1 MERNTKQ
8 LLQQG
13 LLTLFLLVAGGLM
26 YLAVGS
32 VVDHWRWYAL
42 LLALWLTVVLI
53 HQLVFHRKSLAVNQQ
68 RQALLHT
75 VTNAAPV
82 MIWTVD
88 ARQVVVDLF
97 GRALESASFAR
108 EDVVGRDIT
117 YFDRGEKDFYTH
129 LRRAVN
135 GDRFVAFGDVGG
147 RFYRHHFF
155 PHGERKLNTQGFQ
168 CVSVD
173 LTRETELDAQV
184 KLAEQVFNNTT
195 DAIMVMDHK
204 RRVIKLNKA
213 FTTITGF
220 AESELLGKRN
230 GPSWFNAQKLEF
242 YKNIY
247 NALNTVGVWR
257 GEIAAK
263 RKSGEPFTGHL
274 TLSVI
279 RGEAQEVSHYVAF
292 FSDTSDLKRSQDEL
306 RYLANHDN
314 LTNLPNRRLFLDRLE
329 HAINVS
335 RRTNSK
341 LAIFFIDLDNFKLV
355 NDSHGHAFGD
365 EVLKEVGA
373 RLKAT
378 VRGSDTVARLAG
390 DEFTVIAERVRDTV
404 EVTAVARKLLQCFEK
419 PFEALGQ
426 SLDVSASVGIGIFP
440 DDGEN
445 LVSLM
450 KNADQAMYKAKAEG
464 RNGFYYLS
472 GEGAGNL
479 PGALFFPS
487 ELRLALRRE
496 QIEMAYQPVIDLSS
510 GGVIGCEALLR
521 WNHHCRGKV
530 SPADFMPLAE
540 EAGITEAIGQWTL
553 DEACGQLNDWRHHGI
568 ALEFVSINIASSQIN
583 DPHFLEIATEAIRK
597 NELDARA
604 LMLEISEH
612 VALQQLQQTTAFL
625 QQAHK
630 LGIRCAIDDFGSSG
644 NNYSYIRDLPID
656 ILKISRKAFLSIASG
671 QEQSRLLKALIG
683 IGEVMGIK
691 VVAVGVERSQQEK
704 TLRELGCAAAQ
715 GFLYAKPMNAESVTA
730 ALPGMA
736 VGAIKNASQSSSR

>member
-8 LLQQG
+8 LVEQG
-13 LLTLFLLVAGGLM
+13 LITLVLLVAGVIM
-26 YLAVGS
+26 YFVVGS

-42 LLALWLTVVLI
+42 LLALWLTGILI
-53 HQLVFHRKSLAVNQQ
+53 HQISFHRKSLAVNQQ

-88 ARQVVVDLF
+88 AREVVVDIF
-97 GRALESASFAR
+97 GRALENAAFKR
-108 EDVVGRDIT
+108 EDAVGRNIVF
-117 YFDRGEKDFYTH
+117 FDQEENDFYGH
-129 LRRAVN
+129 LRRALN
-135 GDRFVAFGDVGG
+135 GDRFVAFGNVGG

-155 PHGERKLNTQGFQ
+155 PSGERKLNSQGFQ

-173 LTRETELDAQV
+173 LTREAELDAQL
-184 KLAEQVFNNTT
+184 KLSEQVFNNTT
-195 DAIMVMDHK
+195 DAIMVMDHG
-204 RRVIKLNKA
+204 RRVVKLNKA

-220 AESELLGKRN
+220 EERELLGKRN
-230 GPSWFNAQKLEF
+230 GPSWFNAQKLGF
-242 YKNIY
+242 YKSIY
-247 NALNTVGVWR
+247 NALNTVGAWR
-257 GEIAAK
+257 GEISAK

-274 TLSVI
+274 TLSLI
-279 RGEAQEVSHYVAF
+279 RDETKEVSHYVAF

-329 HAINVS
+329 HAIKVS
-335 RRTNSK
+335 ARTNSK

-365 EVLKEVGA
+365 EVLKEVGV
-373 RLKAT
+373 RLKAAM
-378 VRGSDTVARLAG
+378 RGSDTVARLAG
-390 DEFTVIAERVRDTV
+390 DEFTVIAERVRDTI
-404 EVTAVARKLLQCFEK
+404 EVTAVARKLLQCFER

-426 SLDVSASVGIGIFP
+426 TLHVSASVGIGIFP

-472 GEGAGNL
+472 GEGVGNL
-479 PGALFFPS
+479 PGGLFFPS
-487 ELRLALRRE
+487 ELRLALKRE
-496 QIEMAYQPVIDLSS
+496 QIEMAYQPIIDLKS
-510 GGVIGCEALLR
+510 GRVIGCEALLR

-553 DEACGQLNDWRHHGI
+553 DEACGQINEWRHLGI
-568 ALEFVSINIASSQIN
+568 DMDFVSVNIASSQIT
-583 DPHFLEIATEAIRK
+583 DPHFLEMVAEAISK
-597 NELDARA
+597 NDLDPTS
-604 LMLEISEH
+604 LMLEVSEN
-612 VALQQLQQTTAFL
+612 VALRHLERTTTFL
-625 QQAHK
+625 QQARK
-630 LGIRCAIDDFGSSG
+630 LGMRCAIDDFGSSG

-656 ILKISRKAFLSIASG
+656 TLKISRKASLTIANG
-671 QEQSRLLKALIG
+671 PEQTRLLKALIG
-683 IGEVMGIK
+683 IGEVLGIN
-691 VVAVGVERSQQEK
+691 VVAVGVERSQQEEV
-704 TLRELGCAAAQ
+704 LRELGCGAAQ
-715 GFLYAKPMNAESVTA
+715 GFLYAKPMSAESITDV
-730 ALPGMA
+730 LPDMD
-736 VGAIKNASQSSSR
+736 VRVIKNAS

>member
-1 MERNTKQ
+1 MERNNKQ
-8 LLQQG
+8 VVQQG

-42 LLALWLTVVLI
+42 LLALWLAAILL
-53 HQLVFHRKSLAVNQQ
+53 HQLSFHKKSLDEKQQ

-75 VTNAAPV
+75 LTNAAPV
-82 MIWTVD
+82 MIWRVNDRAVIVD
-88 ARQVVVDLF
+88 IF
-97 GRALESASFAR
+97 GRALENADFAR
-108 EDVVGRDIT
+108 EDVVGRDIAF
-117 YFDRGEKDFYTH
+117 FDQQEKDFYAH
-129 LRRAVN
+129 LRRALN

-155 PHGERKLNTQGFQ
+155 PYGERRPGAQGFQ

-184 KLAEQVFNNTT
+184 KLSEQVFNNTT
-195 DAIMVMDHK
+195 DAIMVMDNQ

-220 AESELLGKRN
+220 QESELLGKKN
-230 GPSWFNAQKLEF
+230 GPSWFNAQKLDF

-257 GEIAAK
+257 GEISAK
-263 RKSGEPFTGHL
+263 RKSGEQFTGHL
-274 TLSVI
+274 TLSQI
-279 RGEAQEVSHYVAF
+279 RDDAQEVSHYVAF

-329 HAINVS
+329 HAIDIS
-335 RRTNSK
+335 RRSNSK

-365 EVLKEVGA
+365 EVLKEVGV
-373 RLKAT
+373 RLKGV

-390 DEFTVIAERVRDTV
+390 DEFTVIAESVRDTV
-404 EVTAVARKLLQCFEK
+404 EVTAIARKLLQCFEK

-426 SLDVSASVGIGIFP
+426 SLHVSASVGIGIFP

-445 LVSLM
+445 LISLM

-472 GEGAGNL
+472 GEGVGNL

-496 QIEMAYQPVIDLSS
+496 QIEMVYQPIVDLKS

-540 EAGITEAIGQWTL
+540 EAGITGAIGQWTL
-553 DEACGQLNDWRHHGI
+553 DEACGQINEWRHLGI
-568 ALEFVSINIASSQIN
+568 DMDFISINIASSQVN
-583 DPHFLEIATEAIRK
+583 DPHFLEMASEAITK
-597 NELDARA
+597 NALDPTA
-604 LMLEISEH
+604 LMFEISEK
-612 VALQQLQQTTAFL
+612 VALQQLEQTTIFL
-625 QQAHK
+625 QQAHN
-630 LGIRCAIDDFGSSG
+630 LGVRCAIDDFGSSG
-644 NNYSYIRDLPID
+644 SNYSYIRDLPID
-656 ILKISRKAFLSIASG
+656 TLKISRKAFLTVANA
-671 QEQSRLLKALIG
+671 QEQTKLLKALIG
-683 IGEVMGIK
+683 IGEVLGLN
-691 VVAVGVERSQQEK
+691 VVAVGVELTQQEK
-704 TLRELGCAAAQ
+704 VLRELGCDAAQ
-715 GFLYAKPMNAESVTA
+715 GFLYAKPMSAESITD
-730 ALPGMA
+730 ALPDMDTR
-736 VGAIKNASQSSSR
+736 AIKNAS